1 MADAQ
6 HLLQLFE
13 GGVGVFFDVR
23 LEFLGVE
30 LAPMSPA
37 LFRSQRTFFGGVQI
51 PINGTPSYCKLPG
64 GLGFG
69 ATVLNEFNHPFPQV
83 QRIGFHARKS
93 ITLCPNVNMK
103 CYICMADSPCSTSS
117 RSSSARAWLTGPRR
131 SELIFLWLGG
141 ILLGLQTPAAFHEQ
155 EKHTRPKAE
164 QHHRDARDNSPEGA
178 GGRAAIVTAADDD
191 VARHGDDEVQNA
203 PAQQPARGA
212 FEQRIGFVGLR
223 KVAEKD
229 QRPNHP
235 KNKERKNHRRSEEH
249 TS

>member
-69 ATVLNEFNHPFPQV
+69 ATVLNAFNHPFPQV

-103 CYICMADSPCSTSS
+103 CYRGRVA
-117 RSSSARAWLTGPRR
+117 APRR
-131 SELIFLWLGG
+131 GRRDGSRRW
-141 ILLGLQTPAAFHEQ
+141 
-155 EKHTRPKAE
+155 TRN
-164 QHHRDARDNSPEGA
+164 DAPS
-178 GGRAAIVTAADDD
+178 
-191 VARHGDDEVQNA
+191 
-203 PAQQPARGA
+203 
-212 FEQRIGFVGLR
+212 
-223 KVAEKD
+223 
-229 QRPNHP
+229 RP
-235 KNKERKNHRRSEEH
+235 SCACC
-249 TS
+249 T